1 MEAGLMKALM
11 RSLITHLMSD
21 LIRAFKGPSFQGDS
35 VNRTLEG
42 PHGLCATLTP

>member
-11 RSLITHLMSD
+11 RSLI
-21 LIRAFKGPSFQGDS
+21 RAFEGPSFQGDS

-42 PHGLCATLTP
+42 PHGFCATLTP